1 MTPPGL
7 DQATFDGGHVVSSN
21 STKHGRNKLTVKQIN
36 AATLQ
41 PDQKI
46 RKLADGAGLTLTL
59 RHGADG
65 IKRYWH
71 LRYTDPITKKE
82 QTASLGTYPNTGLAQ
97 AREKTKAIKK
107 DLEAGITPRDRE
119 RIQKQKLRAARQSEK
134 QTFMVVA
141 NSWYQECIDDGIW
154 SSKKHQNVIKE
165 SLENHVYPSIGEKPV
180 KEVTASDV
188 RAIVRKIA
196 RAGTWETAQRVLQ
209 RIHTVFV
216 WAEDEEKVNT
226 VPTGTAQKWIKNNRP
241 ENSKGKSYASLSPA
255 ELPELVHAL
264 ETEKRNMDSQTYLG
278 VQLQALTFVRPGE
291 LRHAEWTEIDWEA
304 KLWTIPASKMKMKR
318 EHLVPLSTPA
328 LAVLRELEEINGNRR
343 WVLPGRIS
351 PRKPMSE
358 ATVNMALKR
367 LKPGSDGKGAFDGR
381 HTAHS
386 FRHTASTYLNAYRK
400 GDALPYMGDP
410 VELQLAHLDKSKTR
424 RRYNKS
430 TLLDVRT
437 EMMEVWGQYW
447 LQCRD
452 TEDKVTNLHAEATH
466 V

>member
-1 MTPPGL
+1 M
-7 DQATFDGGHVVSSN
+7 VNSK
-21 STKHGRNKLTVKQIN
+21 STKHGRYKLTVKQIN

-41 PDQKI
+41 PDKKV

-59 RHGADG
+59 RHGASG
-65 IKRYWH
+65 LKRYWH
-71 LRYTDPITKKE
+71 LRYTDPISKKE
-82 QTASLGTYPNTGLAQ
+82 QTASLGIYPDIGLAT
-97 AREKTKAIKK
+97 AREKTKAIKD
-107 DLEAGITPRDRE
+107 DLKTGITPKDRE
-119 RIQKQKLRAARQSEK
+119 REQKQKLRIARQSERK
-134 QTFMVVA
+134 TFKVVA
-141 NSWYQECIDDGIW
+141 DAWYQECIDDGIW

-165 SLENHVYPSIGEKPV
+165 SLENHVHPTIGKTPI

-216 WAEDEEKVNT
+216 WAEDEELVDSIRT
-226 VPTGTAQKWIKNNRP
+226 RPAQRWIKANRP
-241 ENSKGKSYASLSPA
+241 DSSKGKSYAALKPA
-255 ELPELVHAL
+255 ELPELVQAL
-264 ETEKRNMDSQTYLG
+264 ETEESTMDKQTYLAI
-278 VQLQALTFVRPGE
+278 QLQALTFVRPGE
-291 LRHAEWTEIDWEA
+291 LRHAEWTEIDWDA
-304 KLWTIPASKMKMKR
+304 KLWTIPGSKMKMKK

-328 LAVLRELEEINGNRR
+328 LAVLRELEEINGNRK

-367 LKPGSDGKGAFDGR
+367 LKPDSDGKGAFDGR

-400 GDALPYMGDP
+400 GDALPYQGDP
-410 VELQLAHLDKSKTR
+410 VELQLAHLDKNAVR
-424 RRYNKS
+424 RRYNKA
-430 TLLDVRT
+430 TYLELRK

-447 LQCRD
+447 LLCSD
-452 TEDKVTNLHAEATH
+452 TQGKVISLRESTN
-466 V
+466 VR

>member
-7 DQATFDGGHVVSSN
+7 DQATFVGGHVVSSN
-21 STKHGRNKLTVKQIN
+21 STKHGRNKLTAKQIN
-36 AATLQ
+36 AASLK
-41 PDQKI
+41 PGQKI

-71 LRYTDPITKKE
+71 HRYTDPITKKE
-82 QTASLGTYPNTGLAQ
+82 QTASLGTYPDTGLAE
-97 AREKTKAIKK
+97 ARVRAKAIKE
-107 DLEAGITPRDRE
+107 DLKVGITPKDRE
-119 RIQKQKLRAARQSEK
+119 REQKKLLRVARQSEEH
-134 QTFMVVA
+134 TFKVVA
-141 NSWYQECIDDGIW
+141 QAWYQECIDDGIW
-154 SSKKHQNVIKE
+154 SSEKHRAVIKE
-165 SLENHVYPSIGEKPV
+165 SLQNHAYPTIGDTPI

-188 RAIVRKIA
+188 RSVARKIA

-216 WAEDEEKVNT
+216 WAEDEELVDSI
-226 VPTGTAQKWIKNNRP
+226 PTRPAQRWIKANRP
-241 ENSKGKSYASLSPA
+241 DDSKGKSYAALTPA
-255 ELPELVHAL
+255 ELPELVQAL
-264 ETEKRNMDSQTYLG
+264 EAEENFMDRQTRLA
-278 VQLQALTFVRPGE
+278 VELQALTFVRPGE
-291 LRHAEWTEIDWEA
+291 LRHAEWSEIDWEA
-304 KLWTIPASKMKMKR
+304 KLWIIPAVKMKMRR
-318 EHLVPLSTPA
+318 EHLVPLSEPA
-328 LAVLRELEEINGNRR
+328 LSVLRELEVINGNRK

-367 LKPGSDGKGAFDGR
+367 LKPDSAGKGAFLGR

-400 GDALPYMGDP
+400 GDALPYQGDP

-424 RRYNKS
+424 RAYNKA
-430 TLLDVRT
+430 TLLDIRT
-437 EMMEVWGQYW
+437 EMMEVWGQFW

-452 TEDKVTNLHAEATH
+452 TEGKVTSIREAAN